1 MWRKNNGEAKPQP
14 AASKTPASA
23 PAKSPEPPLSASQP
37 AAIPAISTT
46 SHPAATQPKPA
57 APVEAA
63 TPLVASMPATSLR
76 PPAPSGAGF
85 ISAGLKIKGEIT
97 GTSDLTID
105 GETQGKVRITTGRV
119 TVGPNGCVIADIDAP
134 EIVVL
139 GTVRGNL
146 KATESVRLGATSQVE
161 GSVLT
166 PRISIED
173 GATLHGTVEMARPG
187 QMSQWPKTEL
197 PGGHSSTEPKHESAA
212 KAHAVHAGAASTSN
226 GSSAATET

>member
-1 MWRKNNGEAKPQP
+1 MWRKNIEGKPQP

-23 PAKSPEPPLSASQP
+23 PAKAPEPSQSTSQP
-37 AAIPAISTT
+37 AALPAISTT
-46 SHPAATQPKPA
+46 SAPTAMQPQPA
-57 APVEAA
+57 APVEASA
-63 TPLVASMPATSLR
+63 PLVDSMPAASPR
-76 PPAPSGAGF
+76 PPAPSGTGST

-105 GETQGKVRITTGRV
+105 GDTQGKVRITTGRV

-187 QMSQWPKTEL
+187 QMPQWPKTEL
-197 PGGHSSTEPKHESAA
+197 PGGHSSTGPKHESAA
-212 KAHAVHAGAASTSN
+212 KAHAVHAGAAGTSN
-226 GSSAATET
+226 GSSATTET